1 MASPNVVTLTDTNFK
16 AEVEESSIPVLVDF
30 WATWCGPCRAVAPTI
45 EQLATEY
52 QGKVKIA
59 KDRFTVGRAR
69 ISIDLE
75 PEADGR
81 TRVTCEHRLRGRGII
96 GRLYAA
102 TVMRP
107 FLKAN
112 VQRILDG
119 LVATY

>member
-59 KDRFTVGRAR
+59 KLDIDTAPMITSKFGIQGVPTFIVFKNGQPVDKMVGAK
-69 ISIDLE
+69 
-75 PEADGR
+75 PKGAF
-81 TRVTCEHRLRGRGII
+81 VTALSK
-96 GRLYAA
+96 
-102 TVMRP
+102 V
-107 FLKAN
+107 
-112 VQRILDG
+112 V
-119 LVATY
+119 